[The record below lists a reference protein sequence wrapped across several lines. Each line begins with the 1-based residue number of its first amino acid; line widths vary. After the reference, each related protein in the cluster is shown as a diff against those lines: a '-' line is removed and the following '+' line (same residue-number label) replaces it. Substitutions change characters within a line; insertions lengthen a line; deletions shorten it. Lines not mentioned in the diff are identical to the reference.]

1 MTAMGGKQTLVGY
14 PSAMNKLLHP
24 LIALALIASGC
35 TTSPRDTVGAA
46 AATAFSPMQLITSI
60 DAYKGRTV
68 TVAGY
73 FTYVVD
79 TRALWENENAHRD
92 AEQLRKGSWD
102 KCITIYP
109 TSGQVRQFDGRRVHI
124 TGKATV
130 IEKDDI
136 RSLWTCNAVAL
147 EDAVITL
154 G

>member
-1 MTAMGGKQTLVGY
+1 MTELF
-14 PSAMNKLLHP
+14 LRF
-24 LIALALIASGC
+24 IALALITSGC
-35 TTSPRDTVGAA
+35 TTSSRDTIGAG
-46 AATAFSPMQLITSI
+46 AATALSPTQLITSI
-60 DAYKGRTV
+60 GAHKGRTV

-92 AEQLRKGSWD
+92 AEKLRKGSWD

-109 TSGQVRQFDGRRVHI
+109 TRGDARQFNGRRVHI

-130 IEKDDI
+130 IEKGDI
-136 RSLWTCNAVAL
+136 RSLWTCNPVAL
-147 EDAVITL
+147 EDALISL